1 MSDQPNPPPIDLEFD
16 LDEPADK
23 VWRALSE
30 PELRERWLGAN
41 DNGVDCEVLEAQ
53 PDRLLRLGWRET
65 SPEGERIASTVTFT
79 IGPNAEGGV
88 RLRII
93 HDDFAV
99 EAPPIL
105 SPEPAVLANDQPGGW
120 RMQWA
125 A

>member
-1 MSDQPNPPPIDLEFD
+1 MSDPPKSSLVDLEFD
-16 LDEPADK
+16 LDGPADK

-30 PELRERWLGAN
+30 PALRELWLGAN

-65 SPEGERIASTVTFT
+65 SPEGARIASTVTFVL
-79 IGPNAEGGV
+79 GPNAEGGV

-93 HDDFAV
+93 HDGFV
-99 EAPPIL
+99 TEAAQ
-105 SPEPAVLANDQPGGW
+105 PARITSRRPDEDGW

>member
-1 MSDQPNPPPIDLEFD
+1 MSDQIDLEFD

-23 VWRALSE
+23 VWRAISE

-65 SPEGERIASTVTFT
+65 SPQGERIASTVTFV
-79 IGPNAEGGV
+79 IGANAEGGV

-93 HDDFAV
+93 HDDFMTLA
-99 EAPPIL
+99 
-105 SPEPAVLANDQPGGW
+105 PEPALLANDPPNGQWG
-120 RMQWA
+120 MQWA

>member
-1 MSDQPNPPPIDLEFD
+1 MSDPIDQEFD
-16 LDEPADK
+16 LDGPADK

-30 PELRERWLGAN
+30 PALRERWLGAN
-41 DNGVDCEVLEAQ
+41 DNGVDCEVLEVQ

-65 SPEGERIASTVTFT
+65 SPEGARIASTVTFVL
-79 IGPNAEGGV
+79 GPNAEGGV

-93 HDDFAV
+93 HDGFVTEAV
-99 EAPPIL
+99 Q
-105 SPEPAVLANDQPGGW
+105 PARLTSEVSETGSW